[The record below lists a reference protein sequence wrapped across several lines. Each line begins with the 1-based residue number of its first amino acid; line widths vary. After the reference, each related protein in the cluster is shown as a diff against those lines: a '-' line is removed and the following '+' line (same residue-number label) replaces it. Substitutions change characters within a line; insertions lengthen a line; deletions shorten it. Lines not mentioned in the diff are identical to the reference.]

1 MLKFCDLNT
10 KIKGGIVNHF
20 PILSKESAKLCE
32 SDYLKATK
40 LEEYNLSELAGLA
53 CAKEILDRYGP
64 FSSDHIVVCAGPG
77 KNGAD
82 GIATAMFLA
91 PHAKKISICMPVPPK
106 TDLHLRKIEAFYT
119 NIEIT
124 DTLVSGDIYI
134 DALFGID
141 LDKKP
146 NETFQQ
152 LIIALNQQ
160 LNSIISIDVPS
171 GIDADISA
179 SVGEFVKPNLTLAT
193 SCFKLVHFHAT
204 AKMICGEIVC
214 IDTGLPRDFVEK
226 YAEKQ
231 KLAC

>member
-1 MLKFCDLNT
+1 M
-10 KIKGGIVNHF
+10 NHF

-32 SDYLKATK
+32 LDYLKTTN
-40 LEEYNLSELAGLA
+40 LGEHNLSELTGLA
-53 CAKEILDRYGP
+53 CAKEILDKYGP
-64 FSSDHIVVCAGPG
+64 FSSDHVVVCAGPG

-91 PHAKKISICMPVPPK
+91 PHTKKISICMPVSSK
-106 TDLHLRKIEAFYT
+106 ADLNLKKIEAFYP
-119 NIEIT
+119 NIEII
-124 DTLVSGDIYI
+124 DTLASGDIYI

-146 NETFQQ
+146 NEAFQQ
-152 LIIALNQQ
+152 LITALNQQ
-160 LNSIISIDVPS
+160 LNPIISIDVPS
-171 GIDADISA
+171 GIDADTSA
-179 SVGEFVKPNLTLAT
+179 SIGEFVKPNLTLAI
-193 SCFKLVHFHAT
+193 SCLKPVHFHAT
-204 AKMICGEIVC
+204 AKMVCGEIVC